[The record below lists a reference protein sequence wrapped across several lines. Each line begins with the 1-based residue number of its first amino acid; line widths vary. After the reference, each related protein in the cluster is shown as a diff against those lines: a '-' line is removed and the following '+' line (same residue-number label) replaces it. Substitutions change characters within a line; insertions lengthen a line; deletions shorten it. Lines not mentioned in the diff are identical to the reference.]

1 MRGRKASQINYDRDR
16 YGFSRPFDSFETRKK
31 LDLNDLLKRAEDE
44 KKKDKRINIM
54 ISCGAASVVAVFL
67 LILSL

>member
-1 MRGRKASQINYDRDR
+1 MREKTSQTHYDQDR

-44 KKKDKRINIM
+44 KKKDKKINLI
-54 ISCGAASVVAVFL
+54 ILSGAASVVVAFL